1 MRSLYLAGMFMYRER
16 LQSPTG
22 RWAHAH
28 PQSLDCAHTCQQS
41 PEGDA
46 PHIHVALKMTAHM
59 KPWMVPTHV
68 HKALEMAARSHTRR
82 PKMKSSP
89 GGRCWPACLIV
100 CAIMQVTKSMLK
112 SCSGSLLIWCWDYDW
127 VATLCECATHCTFLL
142 YSGCGIV
149 CDLSEGHSLASS
161 LFHDIILYSMHF
173 IPSYSKTYSS

>member
-59 KPWMVPTHV
+59 KPWIVPTHG
-68 HKALEMAARSHTRR
+68 HKALDVAHACTQSLGDGCALTYKT
-82 PKMKSSP
+82 PKDEVQPRWKMLT
-89 GGRCWPACLIV
+89 CLLDSLCHNASDTV
-100 CAIMQVTKSMLK
+100 YAEELFWKFVNLML
-112 SCSGSLLIWCWDYDW
+112 GL
-127 VATLCECATHCTFLL
+127 
-142 YSGCGIV
+142 
-149 CDLSEGHSLASS
+149 
-161 LFHDIILYSMHF
+161 
-173 IPSYSKTYSS
+173 